1 MCWDYSPF
9 NYSGIGG
16 DGGASARKLFT
27 EKLRKTAERNAHAM
41 RPSHRQTQN
50 CVKSNIE
57 MRRIVIKIY
66 SFTVFNYP
74 DTTHTHTHTDSH
86 EKRNRRMETKTK
98 RSRHSQ
104 FPVCTRRTRRWRRR
118 GRHSTKATRA
128 AHFLLSFI
136 HFFLF

>member
-74 DTTHTHTHTDSH
+74 DTTHTHTQT
-86 EKRNRRMETKTK
+86 RTK
-98 RSRHSQ
+98 REIIE
-104 FPVCTRRTRRWRRR
+104 WRRR
-118 GRHSTKATRA
+118 RSEAGILN
-128 AHFLLSFI
+128 FLCVRDERGGGGGEDDIQQRQHGQRIFY
-136 HFFLF
+136 